1 MAYKEYYKTN
11 LDSMFKFADNC
22 TEALLLS
29 REAFFGLYD
38 NYNKLEDEA
47 HILEDTLAQAK
58 FEKKLAVGK
67 AEQEKNKR
75 VVWKRIAIGEG
86 ILIAGAI
93 TGVVTGAWVPVVA
106 VVVAAEMAIILNKQ
120 APKISAKNL
129 FFKP

>member
-1 MAYKEYYKTN
+1 
-11 LDSMFKFADNC
+11 MFKFADSC

-29 REAFFGLYD
+29 REAFFGLYE
-38 NYNKLEDEA
+38 NYVKLEDEA

-58 FEKKLAVGK
+58 FEKKQAVGK
-67 AEQEKNKR
+67 VEQEKNKR
-75 VVWKRIAIGEG
+75 IVWKRIAIGEG

-106 VVVAAEMAIILNKQ
+106 VVVAAEVAIILNRE

>member
-1 MAYKEYYKTN
+1 
-11 LDSMFKFADNC
+11 MFKFADNC

-29 REAFFGLYD
+29 REAFFGLFD

-58 FEKKLAVGK
+58 FEKKQAVGK

-75 VVWKRIAIGEG
+75 VVWKRVAIGEG
-86 ILIAGAI
+86 ILIVGAI
-93 TGVVTGAWVPVVA
+93 TGVITGAWVPVVA
-106 VVVAAEMAIILNKQ
+106 VVAASEVAIILNKE
-120 APKISAKNL
+120 APKVSAKNL